1 MTCSPATRCACTRA
15 RSGCSSKACS
25 STSSPCRES
34 RTCSSA
40 ARGCFSPP
48 SPGRAGSGCSRW
60 RSSIWRTRSRST
72 CPSRQAKQGRS
83 DMPKYLSMGSYTVE
97 GIKGVLKE
105 GGTGRRKAVQAAIEA
120 MGGKM
125 EAYYFAFGESDVVVI
140 SDVPDNV
147 TAAALAIGIGS
158 TGTVSL
164 KTTVLLT
171 PEELDQA
178 TKKTIAFRAAG
189 Q

>member
-1 MTCSPATRCACTRA
+1 
-15 RSGCSSKACS
+15 
-25 STSSPCRES
+25 
-34 RTCSSA
+34 
-40 ARGCFSPP
+40 
-48 SPGRAGSGCSRW
+48 
-60 RSSIWRTRSRST
+60 
-72 CPSRQAKQGRS
+72 
-83 DMPKYLSMGSYTVE
+83 MPKYLSLGSYTAE

-105 GGTGRRKAVQAAIEA
+105 GGTGRRKAVQSAIEA

-125 EAYYFAFGESDVVVI
+125 EAYYFAFGENDVVVI

-147 TAAALAIGIGS
+147 TAAALAIGIAS

-164 KTTVLLT
+164 KTIVLLT

-178 TKKTIAFRAAG
+178 TKKTVAFRAAG

>member
-1 MTCSPATRCACTRA
+1 
-15 RSGCSSKACS
+15 
-25 STSSPCRES
+25 
-34 RTCSSA
+34 
-40 ARGCFSPP
+40 
-48 SPGRAGSGCSRW
+48 
-60 RSSIWRTRSRST
+60 
-72 CPSRQAKQGRS
+72 
-83 DMPKYLSMGSYTVE
+83 MPKYLSMGSYTVE
-97 GIKGVLKE
+97 GIQGVLKE

-178 TKKTIAFRAAG
+178 TKKTISFRAAG
-189 Q
+189 R